1 MKLLYRILLICF
13 LTYLISLLIYSIL
26 SEGLRKFEV
35 HNTERFQHLLVDSAY
50 HDILFLGS
58 SKIHTSTNPRVIDS
72 ICNVD
77 SYNAGIEGSNLF
89 ESYYMLKGYL
99 ERHKSPEYIFLS
111 LDLFSFDLSY
121 KIFNYTI
128 YLNYI
133 DNKAIYSMLAEN
145 GHRPFAY
152 TYFPFL
158 KLSGLDDY
166 SRGNALK
173 GFAGKTE
180 ILPGDFQYKG
190 FLSNTDVTITNDTS
204 AFVKPVDTL
213 KIDPKASGLLNEMI
227 SICKARNIR
236 LLLLYCPEFKFGLQ
250 KAYVNSAQVFHFMD
264 STAKINGTS
273 FLRHDSL
280 SMCNDPKL
288 FANMGHL
295 NRHGADVYSRLLA
308 AEIQKIRGR

>member
-1 MKLLYRILLICF
+1 M
-13 LTYLISLLIYSIL
+13 IYWIL

-35 HNTERFQHLLVDSAY
+35 HETERFQHLLVDSAN

-99 ERHKSPEYIFLS
+99 EKHKSPEFIFLS

-133 DNKAIYSMLAEN
+133 DNKAINRMLAEN
-145 GHRPFAY
+145 GHPTFAY
-152 TYFPFL
+152 KYFPFL
-158 KLSGLDDY
+158 MLSDLDDY

-190 FLSNTDVTITNDTS
+190 FLSNTAVTITNDTS
-204 AFVKPVDTL
+204 ALVKPVDTL
-213 KIDPKASGLLNEMI
+213 KIDPQAVVLLSEII
-227 SICKARNIR
+227 SNCKERNIR
-236 LLLLYCPEFKFGLQ
+236 LFLLYCPEYRSGLQ
-250 KAYVNSAQVFHFMD
+250 KAYVNSGQVFHFMD
-264 STAKINGTS
+264 STAKVNRIG

-280 SMCNDPKL
+280 SICNDPTL
-288 FANMGHL
+288 FANMGLL
-295 NRHGADVYSRLLA
+295 NRHGDEVFSRLWA
-308 AEIQKIRGR
+308 EEIQKIRGR

>member
-1 MKLLYRILLICF
+1 
-13 LTYLISLLIYSIL
+13 
-26 SEGLRKFEV
+26 
-35 HNTERFQHLLVDSAY
+35 
-50 HDILFLGS
+50 
-58 SKIHTSTNPRVIDS
+58 VIDS

-99 ERHKSPEYIFLS
+99 EKHKSSEYIFLS

-128 YLNYI
+128 YLSYI
-133 DNKAIYSMLAEN
+133 DNKAINTMLVEN
-145 GHRPFAY
+145 GHPTFAY
-152 TYFPFL
+152 KYFPFL
-158 KLSGLDDY
+158 RLSTLDDY

-180 ILPGDFQYKG
+180 MLPGDFQYKG
-190 FLSNTDVTITNDTS
+190 FLSNTGLTITNDTS
-204 AFVKPVDTL
+204 ALVRQVDTL
-213 KIDPKASGLLNEMI
+213 KIDPNASVLLNEII

-250 KAYVNSAQVFHFMD
+250 KAYVNSGQVFHFID
-264 STAKINGTS
+264 STAKINS
-273 FLRHDSL
+273 INFLRHDSL
-280 SMCNDPKL
+280 SICNDPTL

-295 NRHGADVYSRLLA
+295 NRHGAQVYSRLLA
-308 AEIQKIRGR
+308 EEIQKIRGR

>member
-1 MKLLYRILLICF
+1 MKLLYRIAVICF
-13 LTYLISLLIYSIL
+13 LACSISLLIYWIL
-26 SEGLRKFEV
+26 FEGLRKFEV
-35 HNTERFQHLLVDSAY
+35 HKTERFQHLLVDSAY

-58 SKIHTSTNPRVIDS
+58 SKLHTGTNPRVIDS

-77 SYNAGIEGSNLF
+77 SYNAGIEGANLF

-99 ERHKSPEYIFLS
+99 EKHKPPEYIFLS
-111 LDLFSFDLSY
+111 LDLFSFDLSD

-133 DNKAIYSMLAEN
+133 DNKAIKTMLAEN
-145 GHRPFAY
+145 GHPTFAY
-152 TYFPFL
+152 KLFPFL
-158 KLSGLDDY
+158 MLSDLDDY

-190 FLSNTDVTITNDTS
+190 FLSNTGLTITNDTS

-213 KIDPKASGLLNEMI
+213 KIDPKASVLLNEI
-227 SICKARNIR
+227 ILNCKARNIR
-236 LLLLYCPEFKFGLQ
+236 LVLLYCPEFKSGLQ
-250 KAYVNSAQVFHFMD
+250 KAYVNSGQVFHFMD
-264 STAKINGTS
+264 STAKINGIS

-280 SMCNDPKL
+280 SICTDATL

-295 NRHGADVYSRLLA
+295 NRQGADVYSRLLA
-308 AEIQKIRGR
+308 KEIQKIRGQ